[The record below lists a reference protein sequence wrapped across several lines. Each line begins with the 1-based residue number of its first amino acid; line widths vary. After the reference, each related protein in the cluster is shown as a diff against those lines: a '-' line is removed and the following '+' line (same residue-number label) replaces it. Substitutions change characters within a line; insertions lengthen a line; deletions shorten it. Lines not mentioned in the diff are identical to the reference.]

1 MHVSDVWDDEGFG
14 TDDGLSEESIDP
26 VLEEDE
32 ALVGE
37 LEDDAE
43 HEDDFDDEP

>member
-1 MHVSDVWDDEGFG
+1 MFG
-14 TDDGLSEESIDP
+14 TTRALARTTVSEESIDP

-32 ALVGE
+32 ALVDE